1 MTLNHERAA
10 VRQRVPTRDRLKGAA
25 VALAVQAVLG
35 WLLIGGLATGWRHA
49 PDEALTV
56 FRVLPPSLPP
66 IERRKVDPPPI
77 VRLDVASSPGQQRAA
92 VPATAMPL
100 VIVPRAPS
108 PIVAALS
115 PSSSMQ
121 ATSGPTA
128 DSGAGTGGSGYGLG
142 SGSGTRQGSPARQI
156 GGEIRNSDYP
166 RGAGDQRRGGSV
178 DVRYLVGANGRVDA
192 CRIVR
197 SSGSTDLDDV
207 TCRLIRQ
214 RFRFK
219 PAQDTAGRRTA
230 SWVSDGVDWIIGA
243 APGQPTASDDL
254 KP

>member
-1 MTLNHERAA
+1 MLA
-10 VRQRVPTRDRLKGAA
+10 RDRLKGVAAA
-25 VALAVQAVLG
+25 VAVQAVLG
-35 WLLIGGLATGWRHA
+35 WLLIGGLATGGRHA

-56 FRVLPPSLPP
+56 FRVLPPSPP
-66 IERRKVDPPPI
+66 PVERRQVDPPPI
-77 VRLDVASSPGQQRAA
+77 VRPHVASSPAQRQAA
-92 VPATAMPL
+92 ATATASLL
-100 VIVPRAPS
+100 VIAASTPS
-108 PIVAALS
+108 PIVAALH
-115 PSSSMQ
+115 PSSIVQ
-121 ATSGPTA
+121 ATRGPA
-128 DSGAGTGGSGYGLG
+128 AG
-142 SGSGTRQGSPARQI
+142 SGSGAGGSGHGLGNGIGAREGSPARQI

-254 KP
+254 MR